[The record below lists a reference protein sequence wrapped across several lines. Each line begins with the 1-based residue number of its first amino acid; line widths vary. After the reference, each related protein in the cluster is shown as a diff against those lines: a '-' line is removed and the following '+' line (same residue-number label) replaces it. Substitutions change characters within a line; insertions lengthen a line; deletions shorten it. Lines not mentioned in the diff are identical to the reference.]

1 MDILSLFIGCINI
14 NTLIYVVEKL
24 LFALNAIIQIIILNN
39 TGYKRDNETQVKK
52 LYINWTFLIFA
63 TKFFL
68 VIMSF
73 LLGRHIFMVE
83 QLRLL

>member
-52 LYINWTFLIFA
+52 LYIN
-63 TKFFL
+63 
-68 VIMSF
+68 
-73 LLGRHIFMVE
+73 
-83 QLRLL
+83 